1 MLELQEQ
8 RAAVGSK
15 NFFSEPNAETLTFAG
30 LKAIFSPFS
39 VSSFTVKVTVHH
51 PLKICG
57 YCLEFSPEFNV
68 GKRPILSQT

>member
-51 PLKICG
+51 L
-57 YCLEFSPEFNV
+57 
-68 GKRPILSQT
+68 